1 MVFFVASEVYAS
13 LLLCPT
19 LNQDK
24 NYLFD
29 NAKDPFVAPLGMS
42 SHVGDINTGCCYRK
56 TYKALVKEIGVNI
69 ILPCVMAMDKTHIDR
84 VGRLQME
91 PITLS
96 HGLLKH
102 VVCRLPI
109 AMRILGYINQSTPP
123 HLPSLSEQ
131 DSKLNAPADLPKGTV
146 IVKDPLKRDPNVTW
160 STYLLN

>member
-42 SHVGDINTGCCYRK
+42 SHVGDIKTGCCYRK
-56 TYKALVKEIGVNI
+56 TYKTLVKEIGVDV
-69 ILPCVMAMDKTHIDR
+69 ILPCIMALDKTHIDMA
-84 VGRLQME
+84 GRLQME

-96 HGLLKH
+96 H
-102 VVCRLPI
+102 VVCRPPI
-109 AMRILGYINQSTPP
+109 AMPILRYINQSTPP
-123 HLPSLSEQ
+123 HLSSLLEQ
-131 DSKLNAPADLPKGTV
+131 DCELNAPADLQKRTV
-146 IVKDPLKRDPNVTW
+146 ILKDPLNMIQM
-160 STYLLN
+160 